1 MQGQAVRLCGLWCV
15 CVSVCVRADLYVLV
29 CDLSDLFIWK
39 VCMFNS
45 MGMCVC
51 ARISGPK
58 TTSLKLKSG
67 FFKCL

>member
-51 ARISGPK
+51 VRA
-58 TTSLKLKSG
+58 
-67 FFKCL
+67 